1 MDYVQII
8 KLVISPLFVFKE
20 DDIHQKEKIVMLLTL
35 IMNVWLEKNM
45 LPVSEGKKM
54 IIERLKTIWKLNKW
68 K

>member
-54 IIERLKTIWKLNKW
+54 IIERLKTI
-68 K
+68 